1 MFGRIIEIKD
11 NYVLVENTSG
21 ETETNVLNYHVVFTN
36 NNRKTVG
43 EIVAITQG
51 AIEILLVGDIINDR
65 FIAGVIKK
73 PSFKSS
79 CRLVYKS
86 EVELILGKQD
96 ISKKDTLYIGK
107 SAIYD
112 GFNVTANANDFL
124 SAHFAII
131 GNTGSGKSCGTARL
145 IQNIFYFNDEGMP
158 LNSHLAIFDVFG
170 EYNNA
175 FSKMNTLPGIKF
187 RNYTTEISQDENDNN
202 TIKIPLFLLEA
213 DDIALLLNA
222 TDANQIPIIQKALE
236 LVNIFKSQGEE
247 ANSWKNDIISNA
259 ILDILTSGK
268 NTTQMRDQIIA
279 VLTKYNTEEVN
290 LETPIVQPGY
300 TRTLRQCLNIDN
312 QGKMANVHLV
322 VEALEKYINLNL
334 IPLVKNELLIYTLE
348 DLYFA
353 FEFALIS
360 EGILK
365 SDKVFDRNNILKV
378 RLQSIINSKYSR
390 LFDYSSYI
398 SLNDYVKNI
407 FKSNNENAQIINFNF
422 GDIDE
427 RFAKVLTKIF
437 CKMFFV
443 FANNLKVKT
452 SYPIHIILEE
462 AHRYVQNDNDINL
475 IGYNIFDRIT
485 KEGRKYGVLLG
496 LITQRPSELSQ
507 TAISQCSNFIV
518 YRMYHPDDIEIIRG
532 ITSNVSDSAINKIR
546 DSKPGS
552 AMTFGSAFSIP
563 LMALLE
569 LPDPMPVSRSVDIEK
584 VWYNEDN

>member
-131 GNTGSGKSCGTARL
+131 GNTGSGKSCGAARL

-187 RNYTTEISQDENDNN
+187 RNYTTEIFQDGNDNN

-334 IPLVKNELLIYTLE
+334 IPLAKNELLIYTLE

>member
-131 GNTGSGKSCGTARL
+131 GNTGSGKSCGAARL

-187 RNYTTEISQDENDNN
+187 RNYTTEIFQDGNDNN

>member
-131 GNTGSGKSCGTARL
+131 GNTGSGKSCGAARL

-187 RNYTTEISQDENDNN
+187 RNYTTEISQDGNDNN

-300 TRTLRQCLNIDN
+300 TRTLRQCLNIDT

-334 IPLVKNELLIYTLE
+334 IPLAKNELLIYTLE